1 MKNILIIGASKG
13 IGLQAATLAKA
24 SGHQVYTLSRTLTNE
39 LAALETTHQIFDTIN
54 DDCSV
59 ISILP
64 ESLDGIIYCPGSIT
78 LKPFNRL
85 TSTDFLNDY
94 QQNVMGAVKCIQHV
108 LPLLKKPES
117 GSSIVLFSTVAVA
130 IGMGF
135 HASIASAKGAVEALG
150 KSLAAELAPN
160 NIRVN
165 VIAPSLTNT
174 PLAGA
179 LLNTP
184 EKIEA
189 SNKRHPLQR
198 IGTPNDIAAMANY
211 LIGTDA
217 SWITGQVFHIDGGM
231 SAVK

>member
-1 MKNILIIGASKG
+1 MKKLLIVGASKG
-13 IGLQAATLAKA
+13 IGLQAATLATQA
-24 SGHQVYTLSRTLTNE
+24 GHSLFTLSRTMTDE
-39 LAALETTHQIFDTIN
+39 LAALQTTHQLFDAAN
-54 DDCSV
+54 DDYTTLTT
-59 ISILP
+59 LP
-64 ESLDGIIYCPGSIT
+64 DSLDGVIFCPGSIT

-85 TSTDFLNDY
+85 STDDFLNDY
-94 QQNVMGAVKCIQHV
+94 KQNVLGAVKCIQHV
-108 LPLLKKPES
+108 LPLLKKAEH
-117 GSSIVLFSTVAVA
+117 GSSVVLFSTVAVK

-174 PLAGA
+174 PLASM
-179 LLNTP
+179 LLNTS

-198 IGTPNDIAAMANY
+198 IGTPNDIAALANY
-211 LIGTDA
+211 LISDNA
-217 SWITGQVFHIDGGM
+217 SWTTGQIFNIDGGM
-231 SAVK
+231 SSIK